1 MVSSS
6 GMWWIWGSVNSQGP
20 RAQLYRGRS
29 TSTFSAE
36 AKRRIF
42 LATRDPNA
50 PFLFCGLD
58 SSQLQRVSIE
68 HANPHL
74 CIWQLSLGLSSV
86 KRCETPCGSESN
98 LSLVLPD
105 LTIFTQTLFS
115 SMILRSN
122 INWPLAVIN
131 RGMDNRNRAH
141 QTTC

>member
-1 MVSSS
+1 VVDLGKCQLSGPEGPSSIAADRRPRFRPKRSVASSS
-6 GMWWIWGSVNSQGP
+6 P
-20 RAQLYRGRS
+20 RATPML
-29 TSTFSAE
+29 
-36 AKRRIF
+36 
-42 LATRDPNA
+42 L
-50 PFLFCGLD
+50 
-58 SSQLQRVSIE
+58 SSFVVLTRVSFNAFFIE